1 MKKCWIV
8 LFLVVCQVSICR
20 PQMPCTIENKTFVAG
35 EKLTYQLY
43 FNLGFVWIQAG
54 ACDFKARS
62 TTWNNQPAYQLM
74 IQGKTQKSFD
84 SFYKVRDTLVSYVDK
99 ETLVPF
105 KAYKFTHE
113 DTWNGIDDFTF
124 KKEDN
129 GWRITTRLQRKKKWK
144 DPVESWTSQCGFDIV
159 TNIYKIRCLSDDD
172 LFTKGR
178 RMEIPVRLDDN
189 EYKIYLTYLGKERIK
204 LYGGGYYNAH
214 AYSLTLI
221 EGTLFKRSDML
232 KMWLSDDGNRIP
244 LLIESPI
251 KLGNVKAV
259 FRDAQN
265 TLYPLSQASLVK

>member
-1 MKKCWIV
+1 MKRYWII
-8 LFLVVCQVSICR
+8 LFLVLCQVSVCR
-20 PQMPCTIENKTFVAG
+20 TQMPCIIENNTFRTG
-35 EKLTYQLY
+35 EKLSYQLY
-43 FNLGFVWIQAG
+43 FNLGFVWLQAG

-62 TTWNNQPAYQLM
+62 TTWSDQPAYQLM

-124 KKEDN
+124 RKVDN
-129 GWRITTRLQRKKKWK
+129 GWRITTKLQRKKKWK
-144 DPVESWTSQCGFDIV
+144 EPVEAWTSKCGFDIV

-172 LFTKGR
+172 LFVKGR

-189 EYKIYLTYLGKERIK
+189 EYNIYLTYLGKERIK

-214 AYSLTLI
+214 AFSLTLI
-221 EGTLFKRSDML
+221 EGTLFKRSDIL

-251 KLGNVKAV
+251 KLGYVKAV
-259 FRDAQN
+259 FRDAQM
-265 TLYPLSQASLVK
+265 TIHPVSKASLDK